1 MHTYII
7 ISKKS
12 KQNLQMN
19 AMAEDSLKI
28 INIILEII
36 WKNNHN
42 QPSE

>member
-19 AMAEDSLKI
+19 AMAGDSLKI
-28 INIILEII
+28 TNIILEITK
-36 WKNNHN
+36 KNKHN

>member
-12 KQNLQMN
+12 KQNLQID

-28 INIILEII
+28 PNITLEIT
-36 WKNNHN
+36 KKSKQNK
-42 QPSE
+42 PS